1 MKKLS
6 PSQKEKTKKK
16 STLRHVIFKFLK
28 KKFLKREKE
37 KWHIICDHFRFQ
49 TFSKELARVMLFPQN
64 LKNNNNRLF

>member
-37 KWHIICDHFRFQ
+37 CHLG
-49 TFSKELARVMLFPQN
+49 LANMYRSIEIENPGIKMRRN
-64 LKNNNNRLF
+64 SES